1 MMGTE
6 MHLHFRTEL
15 VEPLQEPSRFSPIRL
30 IQLMSIQRLVKVR
43 LAHQELIALTPRYR
57 SVVLLT
63 QLSYLPLLQF
73 LLLSLAL
80 NL

>member
-6 MHLHFRTEL
+6 MHLHFQTKL
-15 VEPLQEPSRFSPIRL
+15 GEPLQEPSRFSPTRL

-43 LAHQELIALTPRYR
+43 LVHQELIALTPRYR

-63 QLSYLPLLQF
+63 QQSYLLLLLF
-73 LLLSLAL
+73 LLLNLAL
-80 NL
+80 N

>member
-43 LAHQELIALTPRYR
+43 LAHQELIALTPLCR

-63 QLSYLPLLQF
+63 QQSYLPLLLF
-73 LLLSLAL
+73 LLLNLAL
-80 NL
+80 N